1 MPQPLFGLKPAVT
14 TINRLTPQWE
24 PRNGKRSSRR
34 CSMPN
39 NNNEKE
45 VMPCCTRCESE
56 RTEIVSTSPVEGVW
70 VIYNCP
76 VCFYTWRS
84 SEPDYAP
91 KPDQY
96 NPHFKIKVADIQ
108 TFAEVPI

>member
-1 MPQPLFGLKPAVT
+1 
-14 TINRLTPQWE
+14 
-24 PRNGKRSSRR
+24 
-34 CSMPN
+34 MPN

-45 VMPCCTRCESE
+45 GMPCCPRCESE
-56 RTEIVSTSPVEGVW
+56 RTEIVSTSAVEGAW

-84 SEPDYAP
+84 SEPDYAT

-96 NPHFKIKVADIQ
+96 NPHFKIKVADIP
-108 TFAEVPI
+108 TFAEVPIIPALRASGDN